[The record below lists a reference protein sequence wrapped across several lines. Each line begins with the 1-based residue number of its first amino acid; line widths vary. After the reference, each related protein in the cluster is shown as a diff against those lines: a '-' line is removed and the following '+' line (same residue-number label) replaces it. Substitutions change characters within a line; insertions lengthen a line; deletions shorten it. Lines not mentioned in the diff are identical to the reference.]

1 MNNLKKFDT
10 KAEYQAWKGGD
21 DYVFPNVCK
30 VGEEVVY
37 NNYPDPFW
45 IEALEDVTV
54 KFHDGSDPIGEY
66 SFDKK
71 IWSAWESSGVTL
83 RTGKRLYIRHT
94 IQFYPR
100 VVVSGRYNAGG
111 SVLSLFYGSEYLK
124 NTTHLT
130 NRLIRLFAESKKI
143 VSAKELVLA
152 TVYQQEG
159 SNQSGM
165 YQELFKDCTL
175 LKEPPK
181 LPATLSPYCYVR
193 MFSGCTSLTTAPSL
207 LVSKDTGSPRG
218 WYREIYAG
226 CSNLSYIKM
235 LSPIQFDYSDTTS
248 AWSRD
253 WVSGVAATGTFIA
266 NAKRTDFTRG
276 VHGIPVGWDLY
287 LYDEDNDR
295 YVVKFKVNNI
305 PYEFY
310 TDEPRDVAWVEF
322 CNSEHNTNGFTHS
335 AGPAAGGYPVKYNSQ
350 YILLNGSEV
359 RHVDKIILNASY
371 TIGQPTAATEE

>member
-1 MNNLKKFDT
+1 MENLKKFDT
-10 KAEYQAWKGGD
+10 KAEYQAWKDGD

-94 IQFYPR
+94 IHFYPR

-124 NTTHLT
+124 NTTHLVG
-130 NRLIRLFAESKKI
+130 RIRYLFAESKKI

-152 TVYQQEG
+152 TVYQQE
-159 SNQSGM
+159 SGM

-181 LPATLSPYCYVR
+181 LPATLSPSCYR
-193 MFSGCTSLTTAPSL
+193 SMFSGCTSLTTAPSL
-207 LVSKDTGSPRG
+207 LASKDTGSPRV

-266 NAKRTDFTRG
+266 NSKRTDFTRG
-276 VHGIPVGWDLY
+276 VHGIPEGWDLY

-295 YVVKFKVNNI
+295 YVVKFTVNNI

-310 TDEPRDVAWVEF
+310 TDKPRSVRWDEF
-322 CNSEHNTNGFTHS
+322 CNSEHNTNGFTYPIGS
-335 AGPAAGGYPVKYNSQ
+335 PYGPVKSGSDF
-350 YILLNGSEV
+350 ILLDGNKVME
-359 RHVDKIILNASY
+359 DAKIVLNASY
-371 TIGQPTAATEE
+371 TIGQPTETTEE